1 MKKKLE
7 TNLSPEILSKNLGEF
22 KRFLIALNCMENY
35 IAQNKYKIDE
45 LNKDYPSL
53 DKKYLNKMA
62 YDYKTRIKCLE
73 EAYKLN
79 QIFLTE
85 ISKKYKPDESYLKNI
100 NPKDLEKSAYDESV
114 TLNWAV
120 FMYISRDWTVERKK
134 EREINYV
141 PIINM
146 VQKYVKPGSN
156 ILIPGAALLRLGY
169 ELAKLGYNIDANDY
183 YFYNVIFC
191 DYLFNYSKKNQFCFQ
206 PLIRSFSNYL
216 TEDAVFSK
224 YYFPDEDI
232 NLEGKG
238 NMKMLCGDF
247 TKLYDN
253 INNYYDCVITCF
265 FIDTAK
271 NIFEY
276 IDVIER
282 VLKKG
287 GIWINFGPLS
297 YHWVGHQN
305 IPTIELPYDKLKE
318 VIQNFGFEFLN
329 EEKNISVIYCEIENY
344 MKNDHF
350 NCVFFTARKK

>member
-1 MKKKLE
+1 MKNLE
-7 TNLSPEILSKNLGEF
+7 TNLSPETLSKNPEEF

-35 IAQNKYKIDE
+35 ITQNKYKIDA
-45 LNKDYPSL
+45 LNKDFPSL
-53 DKKYLNKMA
+53 DKKYLEKIP
-62 YDYKTRIKCLE
+62 YSYKTRVSRLE

-79 QIFLTE
+79 QVFLTE
-85 ISKKYKPDESYLKNI
+85 IAKKYKPDETYTKNI
-100 NPKDLEKSAYDESV
+100 TKKDYENSAYDESS

-120 FMYISRDWTVERKK
+120 FMYISRDWTIERKK
-134 EREINYV
+134 ERELNYN
-141 PIINM
+141 PIIEM
-146 VQKYVKPGSN
+146 AQKFLKPGSN

-183 YFYNVIFC
+183 YFFNVIFC
-191 DYLFNYSKKNQFCFQ
+191 DYFFNYSKKNQFCFQ

-224 YYFPDEDI
+224 YSFPDVDI

-238 NMKMLCGDF
+238 KMKMLCGDF
-247 TKLYDN
+247 TKLYNDV
-253 INNYYDCVITCF
+253 NNYYDCVITCF

-276 IDVIER
+276 IDIIQR

-297 YHWVGHQN
+297 YHWIGYEN
-305 IPTIELPYDKLKE
+305 IPSIELPYDKLKE

-329 EEKNISVIYCEIENY
+329 EEKNKTVIYCEIENF
-344 MKNDHF
+344 MKNDYF
-350 NCVFFTARKK
+350 NCVFFTARKQ